1 MQSEIHAF
9 KGAQNAMQQ
18 GEENIFLKLL
28 YV

>member
-9 KGAQNAMQQ
+9 KGAQNAMRK

>member
-9 KGAQNAMQQ
+9 KGAQNAMRQ
-18 GEENIFLKLL
+18 GEEIIFLKLL